1 MTMGEQADIH
11 VKILTA
17 ASTDELMQIY
27 DDWADR
33 YDRELL
39 EDWGYT
45 SPQKAVQLLLEAMG
59 SHELKVLDAGCGT
72 GLVGELL
79 KDVGISS
86 LTGIDYSPGMLAEA
100 TRKGVYDALHT
111 MDMNLP
117 LMLPSDNFDAV
128 TCIGTFTS
136 THVKP
141 EAVTELAR
149 VTRSGGL
156 LLFTVRDDYWQATS
170 FVDLVTELHVS
181 GVARIEQIRLE
192 PYIHSEGSKCR
203 FVVLRVS

>member
-1 MTMGEQADIH
+1 MGEQADIH

-17 ASTDELMQIY
+17 ASTDELMEVY
-27 DDWADR
+27 DGWADR

-45 SPQKAVQLLLEAMG
+45 SPQKAAQLLLEAMG
-59 SHELKVLDAGCGT
+59 SPELAVLDAGCGT
-72 GLVGELL
+72 GLVGVLL
-79 KDVGISS
+79 KEAGISF
-86 LTGIDYSPGMLAEA
+86 LTGIDYSSGMLAEA
-100 TRKGVYDALHT
+100 GRKGVYDALHT

-117 LMLPSDNFDAV
+117 LTLPSDSYDAV

-149 VTRSGGL
+149 VTRSGGVL
-156 LLFTVRDDYWQATS
+156 VFTVRDDYWQTTN
-170 FVDLVTELHVS
+170 FIDLVTELHVS

-192 PYIHSEGSKCR
+192 PYIDSEGSQCR

>member
-1 MTMGEQADIH
+1 MAKQAEIH

-17 ASTDELMQIY
+17 ESTNELMQVY
-27 DDWADR
+27 DGWADR

-45 SPQKAVQLLLEAMG
+45 SPQKAVHLLLEAMA
-59 SHELKVLDAGCGT
+59 SNDLAVLDAGCGT
-72 GLVGELL
+72 GLVGVLL
-79 KDVGISS
+79 KEAGISS

-100 TRKGVYDALHT
+100 ERKGVYDTLHT
-111 MDMNLP
+111 IDMNNP
-117 LMLPSDNFDAV
+117 LTLPSDSFDAV

-141 EAVTELAR
+141 QAVTELAR
-149 VTRSGGL
+149 VTRSGGVL
-156 LLFTVRDDYWQATS
+156 VFTVRDDYWQSTN
-170 FVDLVTELHVS
+170 FVDLVAELHIS

-192 PYIHSEGSKCR
+192 PYIHSEGSECR
-203 FVVLRVS
+203 FVVLRVC

>member
-1 MTMGEQADIH
+1 MAKQADIH

-17 ASTDELMQIY
+17 ASTNELMQVY
-27 DDWADR
+27 DGWADR

-45 SPQKAVQLLLEAMG
+45 SPQKAVHLLLEAMA
-59 SHELKVLDAGCGT
+59 SNDLAVLDAGCGT
-72 GLVGELL
+72 GLVGMLL
-79 KDVGISS
+79 KEAGISS

-100 TRKGVYDALHT
+100 ERKGVYDTLHT
-111 MDMNLP
+111 IDMNNP
-117 LMLPSDNFDAV
+117 LTLPSDSFDAV

-141 EAVTELAR
+141 QAVTELAR
-149 VTRSGGL
+149 VTRSGGVL
-156 LLFTVRDDYWQATS
+156 VFTVRDDYWQSTN
-170 FVDLVTELHVS
+170 FVDLVAELHIS

-192 PYIHSEGSKCR
+192 PYIHSEGSECR
-203 FVVLRVS
+203 FVVLRVC

>member
-1 MTMGEQADIH
+1 MGEQADIH

-17 ASTDELMQIY
+17 ASTDELMEVY
-27 DDWADR
+27 DGWADR

-45 SPQKAVQLLLEAMG
+45 SPQKAVQLLLDAMG
-59 SHELKVLDAGCGT
+59 SPELTVLDAGCGT
-72 GLVGELL
+72 GLVGVLL
-79 KDVGISS
+79 KEAGMSS

-100 TRKGVYDALHT
+100 GKKGVYDALHT

-117 LMLPSDNFDAV
+117 LTLPSDSFDAV

-141 EAVTELAR
+141 EAVKELAR
-149 VTRSGGL
+149 VTRSGGVL
-156 LLFTVRDDYWQATS
+156 VFTVRDDYWQSTN
-170 FVDLVTELHVS
+170 FIDLVAELHVS
-181 GVARIEQIRLE
+181 GVAGIEQIRLE
-192 PYIHSEGSKCR
+192 PYIHSEGSECR
-203 FVVLRVS
+203 FVVLRVC

>member
-1 MTMGEQADIH
+1 MGEQADIH

-17 ASTDELMQIY
+17 ASTDELMEVY
-27 DDWADR
+27 DGWADR

-45 SPQKAVQLLLEAMG
+45 SPQKAVQLLLDAMG
-59 SHELKVLDAGCGT
+59 SPELTVLDAGCGT
-72 GLVGELL
+72 GLVGVLL
-79 KDVGISS
+79 KEAGMSS

-100 TRKGVYDALHT
+100 GKKGVYDALHT

-117 LMLPSDNFDAV
+117 LTLPSDSFDAV

-141 EAVTELAR
+141 EAVKELAR
-149 VTRSGGL
+149 VTRSGGVL
-156 LLFTVRDDYWQATS
+156 VFTVRDDYWQSTN
-170 FVDLVTELHVS
+170 FIDLVTELHVS
-181 GVARIEQIRLE
+181 GVAGIEQIRLE
-192 PYIHSEGSKCR
+192 PYIHSEGSECR
-203 FVVLRVS
+203 FVVLRVC

>member
-1 MTMGEQADIH
+1 MAKQADIH

-17 ASTDELMQIY
+17 ASTNELMQVY
-27 DDWADR
+27 DGWADR

-45 SPQKAVQLLLEAMG
+45 SPQKAVHLLLEAMA
-59 SHELKVLDAGCGT
+59 SNDLAVLDAGCGT
-72 GLVGELL
+72 GLVGVLL
-79 KDVGISS
+79 KEAGISS

-100 TRKGVYDALHT
+100 ERKGVYDTLHT
-111 MDMNLP
+111 IDMNNP
-117 LMLPSDNFDAV
+117 LTLPSDSFDAV

-141 EAVTELAR
+141 QAVTELAR
-149 VTRSGGL
+149 VTRSGGVL
-156 LLFTVRDDYWQATS
+156 VFTVRDDYWQSTN
-170 FVDLVTELHVS
+170 FVDLVAELHIS

-192 PYIHSEGSKCR
+192 PYIHSEGSECR
-203 FVVLRVS
+203 FVVLRVC

>member
-1 MTMGEQADIH
+1 MAKQADIH

-17 ASTDELMQIY
+17 ASTNELMQVY
-27 DDWADR
+27 DGWADR

-45 SPQKAVQLLLEAMG
+45 SPQKAVHLLLEAMA
-59 SHELKVLDAGCGT
+59 SNDLAVLDAGCGT
-72 GLVGELL
+72 GLVGVLL
-79 KDVGISS
+79 KEAGISS

-100 TRKGVYDALHT
+100 ERKGVYDTLHT
-111 MDMNLP
+111 IDMNNP
-117 LMLPSDNFDAV
+117 LTLPSDSFDAV

-141 EAVTELAR
+141 QAVTELAR
-149 VTRSGGL
+149 VTRSGGVL
-156 LLFTVRDDYWQATS
+156 IFTVRDDYWQSTN
-170 FVDLVTELHVS
+170 FVDLVAELHIS

-192 PYIHSEGSKCR
+192 PYIHSEGSECR
-203 FVVLRVS
+203 FVVLRVC

>member
-1 MTMGEQADIH
+1 MAKQAEIH

-17 ASTDELMQIY
+17 ASTNELMQVY
-27 DDWADR
+27 DGWADR

-45 SPQKAVQLLLEAMG
+45 SPQKAVHLLLEAMA
-59 SHELKVLDAGCGT
+59 SNDLAVLDAGCGT
-72 GLVGELL
+72 GLVGVLL
-79 KDVGISS
+79 KEAGIST

-100 TRKGVYDALHT
+100 ERKGVYDTLHT
-111 MDMNLP
+111 IDMNNP
-117 LMLPSDNFDAV
+117 LTLPSDSFDAV

-141 EAVTELAR
+141 QAVTELAR
-149 VTRSGGL
+149 VTRSGGVL
-156 LLFTVRDDYWQATS
+156 VFTVRDDYWQSTN
-170 FVDLVTELHVS
+170 FVDLVAELHIS

-192 PYIHSEGSKCR
+192 PYIHSEGSECR
-203 FVVLRVS
+203 FVVLRVC